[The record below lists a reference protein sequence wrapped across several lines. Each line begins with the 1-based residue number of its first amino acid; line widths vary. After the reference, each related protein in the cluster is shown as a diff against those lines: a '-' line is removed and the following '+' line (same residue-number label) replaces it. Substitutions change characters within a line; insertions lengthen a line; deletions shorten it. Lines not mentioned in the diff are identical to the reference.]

1 MKIGFIG
8 AGNMGGALAKAVR
21 AALPDCE
28 IYISDMSAEKA
39 AALAAVL
46 KGKAVSNERIASEC
60 DFVFFGVKPSA
71 LAVMISGIKDTFEHR
86 ENDFTIVSMAAGV
99 TMKSLSTALGFPC
112 SIIRIMPN
120 TPVAVGEGM
129 VLWCSNEYT
138 GEEAR
143 QQFCEIL
150 SAAGIL
156 DELDEYLIDAGCAV
170 SGCGPAFAYM
180 FINALADGA
189 VECGLPRSKA
199 QVYAE
204 QTLIGSAKLAL
215 LSAEHPE
222 ALKDA
227 VCSPGGST
235 IAGVHALESGAFR
248 AAVMNAVEAAF
259 RRTQELGK

>member
-21 AALPDCE
+21 TALPECE
-28 IYISDMSAEKA
+28 IYISDMSTEKA

-46 KGKAVSNERIASEC
+46 KGEEASNERIASEC
-60 DFVFFGVKPSA
+60 DFIFFGVKPNA
-71 LAVMISGIKDTFEHR
+71 LAAMINDIKGALEHR
-86 ENDFTIVSMAAGV
+86 KNDFTIVSMAAGV
-99 TMKSLSTALGFPC
+99 TMESLSTALGFPC

-129 VLWCSNEYT
+129 VLWCSNEHA

-143 QQFCEIL
+143 RQFCKIL

-156 DELDEYLIDAGCAV
+156 DELDEHLIDAGCAI
-170 SGCGPAFAYM
+170 SGCGPAFVYM

-199 QVYAE
+199 QEYAE
-204 QTLIGSAKLAL
+204 QTLIGTAKLAL
-215 LSAEHPE
+215 SSTEHPE

>member
-8 AGNMGGALAKAVR
+8 AGNMGGALAKAAR
-21 AALPDCE
+21 AALPE
-28 IYISDMSAEKA
+28 GELYISDLSTEKA

-46 KGKAVSNERIASEC
+46 KGEAVSTERIAAEC
-60 DFVFFGVKPSA
+60 DFIFFGVKPNA
-71 LAVMISGIKDTFEHR
+71 LAAMISGIKDILEHR
-86 ENDFTIVSMAAGV
+86 ESDFTVVSMAAGV
-99 TMKSLSTALGFPC
+99 TLESLSTMLGFPC

-129 VLWCSNEYT
+129 VLWCSNEHADET
-138 GEEAR
+138 AR
-143 QQFCEIL
+143 RQFCEIL
-150 SAAGIL
+150 SAAGVL
-156 DELDEYLIDAGCAV
+156 DELDEHLIDAGCAV
-170 SGCGPAFAYM
+170 SGCGPAFVYM

-199 QVYAE
+199 QEYAE
-204 QTLIGSAKLAL
+204 QTLIGAAKLAL
-215 LSAEHPE
+215 LSSDHPE

-248 AAVMNAVEAAF
+248 AAVMNAVDAAF
-259 RRTQELGK
+259 RRTRELGK

>member
-8 AGNMGGALAKAVR
+8 AGNMGGALAEAVR

-28 IYISDMSAEKA
+28 IYISDMSTEKA

-71 LAVMISGIKDTFEHR
+71 LAVMINGIKDTFKHR

-156 DELDEYLIDAGCAV
+156 DELDEYLSTPNAPF
-170 SGCGPAFAYM
+170 PAA
-180 FINALADGA
+180 A
-189 VECGLPRSKA
+189 PR
-199 QVYAE
+199 
-204 QTLIGSAKLAL
+204 LHICL
-215 LSAEHPE
+215 
-222 ALKDA
+222 
-227 VCSPGGST
+227 
-235 IAGVHALESGAFR
+235 
-248 AAVMNAVEAAF
+248 
-259 RRTQELGK
+259 